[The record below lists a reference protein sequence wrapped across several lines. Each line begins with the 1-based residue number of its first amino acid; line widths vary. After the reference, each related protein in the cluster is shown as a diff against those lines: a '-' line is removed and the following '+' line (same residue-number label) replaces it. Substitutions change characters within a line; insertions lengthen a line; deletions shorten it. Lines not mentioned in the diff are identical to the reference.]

1 MKEWLW
7 WITSTAVALST
18 IGAPEVFSADQS
30 LPTKSRAPITIQVMT
45 LCVANKTAKPPDDTC
60 KYRVGGYPDP
70 VKLAKFGRIYE
81 TAKRLEKKG
90 DFAAVPINPQRR
102 VGTIAQLAVWKMQ
115 GEESSNPKDAVTR
128 EGIGEDLLTSTN
140 TAKSSLSKSQQ
151 EAFEEGV
158 DKIFEATNFTLKNS
172 DEVISSNEKGPKKP
186 DASAGPKPDEPS
198 LCSTLDNTI
207 CGDIS
212 DRVEQGQLSAKLIGD
227 GASTAHVQLELV
239 NLTDRPMLVLIP
251 EGLVFSPG
259 CEGYQYMWVRENT
272 AALLPPGKDASDS
285 AGKTSGNIQ
294 NDLFAG
300 VCTLALN
307 RRYVRSIASNP
318 LSNGV

>member
-1 MKEWLW
+1 M
-7 WITSTAVALST
+7 AVFLSSVS
-18 IGAPEVFSADQS
+18 APAVFSQEQS
-30 LPTKSRAPITIQVMT
+30 AKSRATITIQLLT
-45 LCVANKTAKPPDDTC
+45 LCVANKTAKPPDDAC
-60 KYRVGGYPDP
+60 NYRVGGYPDE
-70 VKLAKFGRIYE
+70 VKLAKFGRIYH

-90 DFAAVPINPQRR
+90 NFAQVSINPQRR

-128 EGIGEDLLTSTN
+128 DGIGEDLLKSTN
-140 TAKSSLSKSQQ
+140 TSKSSLSQSQQ
-151 EAFEEGV
+151 EAFEDGV
-158 DKIFEATNFTLKNS
+158 NRIFEATNFTLKSS
-172 DEVISSNEKGPKKP
+172 DEVISSNEKTPKKP
-186 DASAGPKPDEPS
+186 DTPAKEDELS

-212 DRVEQGQLSAKLIGD
+212 DRVKQGQLSTNLIGD
-227 GASTAHVQLELV
+227 GTSTAHVQLELV

-272 AALLPPGKDASDS
+272 AALLPPGKNAADGTGKAS
-285 AGKTSGNIQ
+285 GKIQ
-294 NDLFAG
+294 KDLFAG

-307 RRYVRSIASNP
+307 RSYVRSIASNP